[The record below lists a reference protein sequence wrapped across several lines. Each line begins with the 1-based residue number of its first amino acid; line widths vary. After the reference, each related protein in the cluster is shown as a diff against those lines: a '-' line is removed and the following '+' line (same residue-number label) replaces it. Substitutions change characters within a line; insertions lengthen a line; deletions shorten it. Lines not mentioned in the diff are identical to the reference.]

1 MSSTFS
7 ETSIIGADERP
18 DQLTETNFFQRDYT
32 FKIDYTNPI
41 TNQITLETG
50 ALYDINDVGN
60 EFAVFDEGAD
70 GFVPNLDFTNTFQF
84 DQKVLGVY
92 GTAAYEREKW
102 GVKMGLRAEQ
112 TDLKTFLENTGE
124 RNNQNY
130 NNLFPSFH
138 SSYKFSKLF
147 SVQAGY
153 SRRIFR
159 PRLWDLNPFFNIR
172 NNFNIRQGNPELQ
185 PEFADSYELT
195 GIMIFEKVSLN
206 TSIYHLYTTNVNER
220 VSIFEDN
227 VNITMPMNIGSNRKT
242 GFELNGKYTP
252 MRKLVFNGD
261 VNIGVFQRS
270 GFFQDQDFSF
280 SGDQWSSRITAK
292 LKLKH
297 EIDLEISGDYQSRV
311 RNVQGVQSGAD
322 ARWNVQSP

>member
-1 MSSTFS
+1 MQYKREFKNNKDHVLLFSTLGRFFGKDLSSTFS

-41 TNQITLETG
+41 TKQITLETG
-50 ALYDINDVGN
+50 ALYDMNDVGN

-102 GVKMGLRAEQ
+102 GVKMGLRTEQ

-138 SSYKFSKLF
+138 SSDKFSKLF

-159 PRLWDLNPFFNIR
+159 PRLWELNPFFNIR
-172 NNFNIRQGNPELQ
+172 NNFNIRQGNPELWK
-185 PEFADSYELT
+185 D
-195 GIMIFEKVSLN
+195 
-206 TSIYHLYTTNVNER
+206 
-220 VSIFEDN
+220 
-227 VNITMPMNIGSNRKT
+227 
-242 GFELNGKYTP
+242 GK
-252 MRKLVFNGD
+252 RL
-261 VNIGVFQRS
+261 
-270 GFFQDQDFSF
+270 
-280 SGDQWSSRITAK
+280 
-292 LKLKH
+292 L
-297 EIDLEISGDYQSRV
+297 
-311 RNVQGVQSGAD
+311 
-322 ARWNVQSP
+322 